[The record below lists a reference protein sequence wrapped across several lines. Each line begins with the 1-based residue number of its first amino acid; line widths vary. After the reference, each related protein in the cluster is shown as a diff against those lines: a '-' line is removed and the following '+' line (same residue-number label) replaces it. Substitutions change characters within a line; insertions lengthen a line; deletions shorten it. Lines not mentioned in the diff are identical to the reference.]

1 MRMTAASFHLSAKV
15 TFPEQKLEHQSGW
28 GEPRL
33 AMRLK
38 TRLTVLV
45 LPCDFSG
52 STAYPEHCLCNSSLP
67 RGEQSPDRCLVIR
80 KVAKVK
86 RWLHGTDSS
95 SPSPCLCFLL
105 LEKGPIR
112 SYRRVIFFFSKIKL
126 WLQLKC
132 YDLEQQTRHKNLK
145 GTKVLVFWQ
154 LTDILCLGDGRPS
167 FFQNCP
173 GFVSE
178 CPGCP
183 ANPLSGHCGIIAEPV
198 FLRQS

>member
-1 MRMTAASFHLSAKV
+1 MNYLFKGGKKIRKKRRKQKPTIRISFFIFILFFSHMRMTAASFRLSAKV

-67 RGEQSPDRCLVIR
+67 RGEQSPDWCLVIR

-112 SYRRVIFFFSKIKL
+112 SYRRIIFFFSVK
-126 WLQLKC
+126 
-132 YDLEQQTRHKNLK
+132 
-145 GTKVLVFWQ
+145 
-154 LTDILCLGDGRPS
+154 
-167 FFQNCP
+167 
-173 GFVSE
+173 
-178 CPGCP
+178 
-183 ANPLSGHCGIIAEPV
+183 
-198 FLRQS
+198 